1 MKYVYSFKRLPYLMD
16 NQQKKH
22 SFRPVI
28 RGICNGPALLLSSW
42 LAPMIIK
49 RMSISLTPL
58 RLLIFAILYLSICYV
73 VSMGLAWV
81 FFQLGKTGCLR
92 VFSEKE
98 DDEVLNQQ

>member
-1 MKYVYSFKRLPYLMD
+1 
-16 NQQKKH
+16 
-22 SFRPVI
+22 
-28 RGICNGPALLLSSW
+28 
-42 LAPMIIK
+42 
-49 RMSISLTPL
+49 MSISLTPL